1 MSNVQAAFFALTL
14 AAALALVVNCDDSK
28 PNRMCGKKLLR
39 HAAVICNS
47 VECDKDE
54 LNAPPQS
61 AEGALRNLAHN
72 CCTIGCSNELIAT
85 FCCSDPTA
93 ASEEKS
99 DTDVSQL
106 TDVLV
111 F

>member
-61 AEGALRNLAHN
+61 AEGALRSKQSMLPTVKKNGPGARN
-72 CCTIGCSNELIAT
+72 KKT
-85 FCCSDPTA
+85 FR
-93 ASEEKS
+93 
-99 DTDVSQL
+99 
-106 TDVLV
+106 
-111 F
+111 